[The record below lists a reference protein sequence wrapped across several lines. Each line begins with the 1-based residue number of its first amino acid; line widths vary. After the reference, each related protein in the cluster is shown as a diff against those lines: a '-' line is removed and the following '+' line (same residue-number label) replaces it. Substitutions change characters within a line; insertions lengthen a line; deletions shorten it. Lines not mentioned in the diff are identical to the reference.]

1 VSACEWCWSQAQRR
15 AMLCGG
21 SVADRYRE
29 ILAEQDSM
37 GALADCPDRRA
48 AAEQDARGRAHYQDL
63 ALTLMGALDEEEAER
78 KTKPK
83 K

>member
-1 VSACEWCWSQAQRR
+1 
-15 AMLCGG
+15 MLCGG

-63 ALTLMGALDEEEAER
+63 AGR
-78 KTKPK
+78 
-83 K
+83 

>member
-1 VSACEWCWSQAQRR
+1 MSACEWCWSQAQRR

-37 GALADCPDRRA
+37 GALADCPDRRPSYRA
-48 AAEQDARGRAHYQDL
+48 A
-63 ALTLMGALDEEEAER
+63 
-78 KTKPK
+78 
-83 K
+83 